1 MNTKNERL
9 FIAKF
14 VVEREI
20 SVDLSIQRYYEEKEE
35 PEMCLE
41 CRSTL

>member
-1 MNTKNERL
+1 MENCL
-9 FIAKF
+9 LPSC
-14 VVEREI
+14 VVEGEI

-35 PEMCLE
+35 PVMCLE